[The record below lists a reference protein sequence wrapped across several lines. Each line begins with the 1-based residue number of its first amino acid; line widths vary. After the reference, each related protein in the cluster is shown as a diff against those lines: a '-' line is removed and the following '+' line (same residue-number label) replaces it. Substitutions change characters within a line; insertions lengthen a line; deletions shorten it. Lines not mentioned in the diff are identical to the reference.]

1 MVASDVAFDDLSAHC
16 WKPAAHELGEGF
28 LDHRLGHFLDRQLLD
43 YYLHTALAAG
53 RHFARPPAV
62 RRPPPG
68 HPPAQAPDVSTPE
81 RAGAWLDTE
90 RANLHAATDH
100 AADRGRLRHSIAIP
114 AAMSGFLSARGYW
127 DQSASLHPTALA
139 SARQAGDRRGEAD
152 TLVALGILQGGTGD
166 QRAAAASMARA
177 VALYRDAG
185 DLPGQAHA
193 LNQLGYLHVL
203 TADYPAAAASTQQAL
218 ALARAASDRF
228 VEADVLIH
236 LGLVQ
241 QVTGDYLAAA
251 SQQHALAL
259 CGDLGDLEGQAEALN
274 CLGLVQQETG
284 DYPAAAASQQRAL
297 ALFRETGNRLG
308 QAEALNRLGELSPAP
323 RPPAKPA
330 STTPRR

>member
-1 MVASDVAFDDLSAHC
+1 VPTPGRYELHDLLREYARTLAAADSPAESDEAV
-16 WKPAAHELGEGF
+16 
-28 LDHRLGHFLDRQLLD
+28 DRLLD

-68 HPPAQAPDVSTPE
+68 RPPAQAPDVSTPE

-100 AADRGRLRHSIAIP
+100 AAGRGRPRHAIAIP
-114 AAMSGFLSARGYW
+114 AAMSGFLSARGYG
-127 DQSASLHPTALA
+127 DQSASLHQTALA
-139 SARQAGDRRGEAD
+139 SARQADDRLGEAD
-152 TLVALGILQGGTGD
+152 TLVAPGILQGGTGD
-166 QRAAAASMARA
+166 HPAAATSLARA
-177 VALYRDAG
+177 VVFYRDAG

-218 ALARAASDRF
+218 ALARGASDRF
-228 VEADVLIH
+228 VEADALIH

-241 QVTGDYLAAA
+241 QV
-251 SQQHALAL
+251 
-259 CGDLGDLEGQAEALN
+259 
-274 CLGLVQQETG
+274 TG

-297 ALFRETGNRLG
+297 ALFVDLGNLDG
-308 QAEALNRLGELSPAP
+308 
-323 RPPAKPA
+323 
-330 STTPRR
+330 